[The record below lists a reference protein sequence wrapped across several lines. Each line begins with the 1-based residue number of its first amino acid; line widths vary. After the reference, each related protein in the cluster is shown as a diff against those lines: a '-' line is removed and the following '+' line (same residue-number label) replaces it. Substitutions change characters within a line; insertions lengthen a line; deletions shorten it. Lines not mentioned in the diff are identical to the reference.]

1 MKKLLGRSR
10 EEGEDDEEE
19 QAEEEG
25 GKDVKNV
32 QGEGLGGAGYKA
44 GMVYQ
49 PRSSMRLRQV
59 TPGRLEVQNIP

>member
-25 GKDVKNV
+25 GKDVKIV
-32 QGEGLGGAGYKA
+32 KGEGLKGGG
-44 GMVYQ
+44 
-49 PRSSMRLRQV
+49 
-59 TPGRLEVQNIP
+59 